1 MPSSSLASRYARA
14 LSEVVL
20 DKAELER
27 TAGHLEAVAEL
38 YMGSKDLRDFLRNPA
53 CPHEAKKKA
62 LEKIVQHL
70 ELAAPTKRLLE
81 ILLARGR
88 VDLVPDL
95 AREFRKIEEAS
106 LSRVAVEL
114 TTASALD
121 PSTQKKVQASLEE
134 FTGKKVRLTLVV
146 DPSVLGGARARIG
159 DRVYDGTLLHR
170 MEKLKQQLI
179 GER

>member
-1 MPSSSLASRYARA
+1 MQSTGLASRYARA
-14 LSEVVL
+14 LSEVVQ
-20 DKAELER
+20 DKTELES
-27 TAGHLEAVAEL
+27 AASQLDAIADL
-38 YMGSKDLRDFLRNPA
+38 YRGSKDLRDFLRNPA
-53 CPHEAKKKA
+53 GPPDAKKKGLA
-62 LEKIVQHL
+62 GVAAHL
-70 ELAAPTKRLLE
+70 GLGRHTARLLE
-81 ILLARGR
+81 VLLARGR
-88 VDLVPDL
+88 MDLAPDV

-106 LSRVAVEL
+106 LGRVAVEL

-121 PSTQKKVQASLEE
+121 ASTQKKVQASLEN